1 MMSWW
6 PFGAKSSKDTLKDRL
21 KVVLAYDRAHLSP
34 GMVEQLKQDLLA
46 VLKRYFPDEE
56 NLSIYVETLDDKMK
70 LQADVPI
77 PK

>member
-1 MMSWW
+1 MW
-6 PFGAKSSKDTLKDRL
+6 PWQRKSKDTLKERL

-56 NLSIYVETLDDKMK
+56 NLEIHVETMDDKMK

>member
-1 MMSWW
+1 MW
-6 PFGAKSSKDTLKDRL
+6 PWQRKSKDTLKERL

-34 GMVEQLKQDLLA
+34 GMVEQLKQDLMA

-56 NLSIYVETLDDKMK
+56 NLEIHVETIDDKMK

>member
-1 MMSWW
+1 MMW
-6 PFGAKSSKDTLKDRL
+6 PWQRKSKDTLKERL
-21 KVVLAYDRAHLSP
+21 KVVLAYDRSHLSP
-34 GMVEQLKQDLLA
+34 GLVEQLKQDLLA

-56 NLSIYVETLDDKMK
+56 NLSIHVETIEDKMK

>member
-1 MMSWW
+1 MW
-6 PFGAKSSKDTLKDRL
+6 PWQRKSKDTLKERL

-34 GMVEQLKQDLLA
+34 GMVEQLKQDLMT

-56 NLSIYVETLDDKMK
+56 NLEIHVETLDDKMK

>member
-1 MMSWW
+1 MW
-6 PFGAKSSKDTLKDRL
+6 PWQRKSKDTLKDRL

-34 GMVEQLKQDLLA
+34 GMVEQLKQDLMA

-56 NLSIYVETLDDKMK
+56 NLEIHVETIDDKMK

>member
-1 MMSWW
+1 MW
-6 PFGAKSSKDTLKDRL
+6 PWQRKSKDTLKERL
-21 KVVLAYDRAHLSP
+21 KLVLAYDRAHLSP
-34 GMVEQLKQDLLA
+34 GLVEQLKQDLLA

-56 NLSIYVETLDDKMK
+56 NLSIQVETLDDKMK

>member
-1 MMSWW
+1 MMRPWQR
-6 PFGAKSSKDTLKDRL
+6 KSKDTLKDRL

-34 GMVEQLKQDLLA
+34 GMVEQLKQDLMA
-46 VLKRYFPDEE
+46 VLKRYFPDEK
-56 NLSIYVETLDDKMK
+56 NLEIHVETIDDKMK

>member
-1 MMSWW
+1 MMW
-6 PFGAKSSKDTLKDRL
+6 PWPRKSKDTLKERL

-34 GMVEQLKQDLLA
+34 GMVEQLIQDLMT

-56 NLSIYVETLDDKMK
+56 NLEIHVETLDDKMK